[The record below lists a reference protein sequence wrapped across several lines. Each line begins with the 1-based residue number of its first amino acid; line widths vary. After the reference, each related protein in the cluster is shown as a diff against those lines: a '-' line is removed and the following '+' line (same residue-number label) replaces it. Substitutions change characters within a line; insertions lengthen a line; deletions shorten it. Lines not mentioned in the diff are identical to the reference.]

1 MITTTIGIGVILIMI
16 DTAIIGHIIL
26 TILTKQE
33 IKMYYWNYRPYP
45 YYRGYYN
52 PYNYRRYYY
61 NPYYYNNIID
71 SNIANVDQNITN
83 FGDMSDVIQDSVI
96 YQSLTPPNPGA

>member
-1 MITTTIGIGVILIMI
+1 
-16 DTAIIGHIIL
+16 
-26 TILTKQE
+26 
-33 IKMYYWNYRPYP
+33 MYYRNYNYRPYP

-61 NPYYYNNIID
+61 NPYFNNNIID
-71 SNIANVDQNITN
+71 SNVANVDQNITN
-83 FGDMSDVIQDSVI
+83 FGDMSDVIQDSMI